1 MLIVT
6 GLAGAGKT
14 TAMHTLEDMGY
25 YCIDNLPSNMLTP
38 LVDHF
43 AAAHPQPVAV
53 AIDSRDLSGIRHLP
67 AIIKNLRERVD
78 IQILF
83 LTADDET
90 LIRRFSETRRPHPA
104 HTVLQKQQSLPHA
117 IANERRLLG
126 HLFDLAELTID
137 TSHYNIYRLKD
148 RIRQLLSSND
158 SALMITLQSFGF
170 KHGTPVNADYL
181 FDVRFLPNPYWDER
195 LRPYSGQ
202 DAPVADFLQQYSQ
215 TQAFIEHSSAFLH
228 FCLPQ
233 FIHSGHRAYLTI
245 SIGCTGG
252 QHRSVY
258 VVETLA
264 EMLSKDFPHLMV
276 EHRDKKSPKIGAIPT
291 ENQQR

>member
-25 YCIDNLPSNMLTP
+25 YCIDNLPSNMLAP
-38 LVDHF
+38 LVDRF

-53 AIDSRDLSGIRHLP
+53 AIDSRDLSGISHLP
-67 AIIKNLRERVD
+67 SIIKDLRDRVN

-90 LIRRFSETRRPHPA
+90 LVRRFSETRRPHPA
-104 HTVLQKQQSLPHA
+104 HTMAHQEESLPQA
-117 IANERRLLG
+117 IANERQLLG
-126 HLFDLAELTID
+126 NLFDLAEITID
-137 TSHYNIYRLKD
+137 TSRYNLYRLKD
-148 RIRQLLSSND
+148 RIRQLLSSSDN
-158 SALMITLQSFGF
+158 ALKITLQSFGF

-181 FDVRFLPNPYWDER
+181 FDVRFLPNPHWDES
-195 LRPYSGQ
+195 LRPFSGQ
-202 DAPVADFLQQYSQ
+202 DKPVAEFLAQYSE
-215 TQAFIEHSSAFLH
+215 TQGFIEHSSAFLSY
-228 FCLPQ
+228 CLPQ
-233 FIHSGHRAYLTI
+233 FIKSGHRAYLTI

-258 VVETLA
+258 IVETLA
-264 EMLSKDFPHLMV
+264 KILGQDFPNIIV
-276 EHRDKKSPKIGAIPT
+276 EHRDKKLA
-291 ENQQR
+291 